1 MKKNIKY
8 LSVFLIFSLFF
19 IGNVSAGKGKYNF
32 SCGYVDK
39 PNSRK
44 AEKYVIT
51 YQTDGDLIEMTSC
64 KHIPNTNVNNQ
75 EDCSE
80 YKFNSKGHVLKDSSW
95 CPGSINVDKKN
106 KKITW
111 ITNFKG
117 KYVNNTI
124 DKSNVENL
132 GTVSS
137 CTSFTTKNSCINST
151 NPKCVWNSEH
161 KMCSVNGNAYLSCGD
176 AKDIPPVVPELMSY
190 AVNLLK
196 IVTPIILIIVG
207 IIELVKAV
215 ASTNED
221 SMKKAQSKLIKKVIA
236 AVMVFFVITI
246 VQFIILKVADSS
258 DAGSIKSCLKCFLNG
273 TDDCDSIYVKDGYGT
288 CYFTDGS
295 SKSCDSIVET
305 E

>member
-1 MKKNIKY
+1 MKKSIKY
-8 LSVFLIFSLFF
+8 LGVFLIMGLFF
-19 IGNVSAGKGKYNF
+19 IGNVSAKNFECKLNGYTLTYNNKGELVSAKDSNGKKVEKRLESLSHPKKKSECPSKDEYKITYIDGDRTLYVAGLDEF
-32 SCGYVDK
+32 SDTSSCGNIK
-39 PNSRK
+39 TENKCKTNS
-44 AEKYVIT
+44 
-51 YQTDGDLIEMTSC
+51 
-64 KHIPNTNVNNQ
+64 
-75 EDCSE
+75 
-80 YKFNSKGHVLKDSSW
+80 
-95 CPGSINVDKKN
+95 
-106 KKITW
+106 
-111 ITNFKG
+111 
-117 KYVNNTI
+117 
-124 DKSNVENL
+124 
-132 GTVSS
+132 
-137 CTSFTTKNSCINST
+137 
-151 NPKCVWNSEH
+151 NPKCVWNSEY

-246 VQFIILKVADSS
+246 VQFITLKVADSS
-258 DAGSIKSCLKCFLNG
+258 DAGSIKTCLKCFLNG
-273 TDDCDSIYVKDGYGT
+273 TDDCDSVYVKDGYGM
-288 CYFTDGS
+288 CYFKDGS